1 VVTVARVITRDYLIR
16 IIEQVADFVARVVA
30 KKREGNYEAGLRLVD
45 EAYDDLLDMDR
56 ELFEIADSATLATLL
71 GPPGKVRAIARLC
84 FEQGDLLRLKGD
96 PINAKL
102 KYKKA
107 VELTLEAR
115 RAEPEPDDLELLHR
129 AFVHIDQSVLAARY
143 QSDAWQHDPP

>member
-1 VVTVARVITRDYLIR
+1 MITRDYLIR
-16 IIEQVADFVARVVA
+16 VIEQIADFVARAVA

-56 ELFEIADSATLATLL
+56 ELFEIADSSTLASLL
-71 GPPGKVRAIARLC
+71 GPPGRVRAIARLC
-84 FEQGDLLRLKGD
+84 FEQADLLRLKGD
-96 PINAKL
+96 PLNAKL

-115 RAEPEPDDLELLHR
+115 RVEPDPDDLELLHR
-129 AFVHIDQSVLAARY
+129 AFVHIDQAVLAGRY
-143 QSDAWQHDPP
+143 QSDDWQRDPV

>member
-1 VVTVARVITRDYLIR
+1 MITRDYLLR
-16 IIEQVADFVARVVA
+16 LIEQVADFVARIVA
-30 KKREGNYEAGLRLVD
+30 TKREGNFEAGLRLVD

-56 ELFEIADSATLATLL
+56 ELFEIADSSTLAQLL
-71 GPPGKVRAIARLC
+71 GPPGKVRAIAGLC
-84 FEQGDLLRLKGD
+84 FQQADLLRLKGD

-115 RAEPEPDDLELLHR
+115 RVERDPDDLELLR
-129 AFVHIDQSVLAARY
+129 QAFLHIDEAVLAPRY
-143 QSDAWQHDPP
+143 RTDAWQRDQA